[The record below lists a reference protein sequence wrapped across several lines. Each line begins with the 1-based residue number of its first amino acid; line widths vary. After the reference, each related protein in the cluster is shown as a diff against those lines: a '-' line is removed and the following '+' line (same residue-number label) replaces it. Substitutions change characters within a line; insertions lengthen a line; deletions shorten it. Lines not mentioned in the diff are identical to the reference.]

1 MVWGQ
6 IALAAATSVLGQLG
20 KEKSAK
26 TTQVSA
32 QNVRIDTNPTGK
44 ASRARGAVDP
54 SSVDSLKRKH
64 ERYLTGLTG
73 KKINPRY
80 GTWSV

>member
-1 MVWGQ
+1 MVWGP
-6 IALAAATSVLGQLG
+6 ILLAASTSVLGQLG
-20 KEKSAK
+20 KAKSAK
-26 TTQVSA
+26 TTQVRA
-32 QNVRIDTNPTGK
+32 QDVPIDTNPRGK
-44 ASRARGAVDP
+44 ASGVRSAVET

>member
-6 IALAAATSVLGQLG
+6 IALAASTAVLGQLG
-20 KEKSAK
+20 KAKSAK
-26 TTQVSA
+26 TTQVRERD
-32 QNVRIDTNPTGK
+32 VRIDTKDKT
-44 ASRARGAVDP
+44 SDVRSAVSVSP
-54 SSVDSLKRKH
+54 PSVDSLQRKH

>member
-6 IALAAATSVLGQLG
+6 IALAASTAVLGQLG
-20 KEKSAK
+20 KAKSAK
-26 TTQVSA
+26 TTQVRA
-32 QNVRIDTNPTGK
+32 QDVPIDTNPRGK
-44 ASRARGAVDP
+44 ASGVRSAVET